1 MVNKAA
7 HDPDTA
13 VDALPGR
20 VLAGRYRVV
29 SVLSTGANTIIADA
43 VDLRAE
49 RPVTLKIVQPELA
62 QTEEFR
68 RAFRRCV
75 EMATGLRH
83 PNIAAV
89 TDWGETD
96 VDGESTVFWVV
107 EHLAGGSLRELLDRN
122 RLLTPSQALVV
133 GLEACRALDAAHR
146 TRIVHAEVTP
156 SKLVFGVDGRLRIV
170 DFAMA
175 RLLGAADWQDPPTL
189 PTQVARYA
197 SPEQAQ
203 GRKIGPKTDVYALS
217 LSLLEA
223 VTGKVPFA
231 ADSTVA
237 TLSARI
243 DKLLPVSA
251 DLGSLAAVLERAARP
266 DPEDRSTAAE
276 FGRGLVQAAGRL
288 PRPEPVPVLST
299 GLFDSSELRR
309 PSDPT
314 GGFARPAAAAAGAVA
329 GGAAVAAAGS
339 TRMPG
344 ADGPADPPS
353 RGTEDAGSRAVT
365 AGEEPT
371 GAVAAATAAAPDA
384 AEDDAAPVED
394 VAAGDGVAGDAP
406 APDAAA
412 GEDVAGHVDVAGDAP
427 APDAAAGEDV
437 AGAAPAAVEDATGAA
452 PGDDAAAVEVADGD
466 APGDDAAAAEAVD
479 GDAPGDGVAA
489 AEDAS
494 AADAA
499 AAEVVAGDAPGDD
512 DAAAEDASAED
523 AAAVEVVAGV
533 GPAVGVAAAHTV
545 PDDVM
550 GADDVAPEAA
560 APLADGDEPVFVV
573 ADIADDAIA
582 TGAPAAA
589 VTGVDTGSLPAT
601 EPVPVR
607 GPTGVDTGSLP
618 ATEPV
623 AAAIGGGVAVAAT
636 TERLPVPEPSAAPE
650 TERLPASAPPAQ
662 AMFYDEERPRRR
674 WLPIFFVTLLV
685 LAGIGALAYAGW
697 LLLRTKSYEVPDLAG
712 VTEQVALTEVEGNG
726 WTVITERVRDDDFP
740 EPDTVV
746 RSDPE
751 AGVMLEEGSD
761 FTLVVSDGP
770 EFRTLPE
777 LVDLPVDDVLGT
789 LDGLALEGVEVPER
803 VFSED
808 VPDGAVVSWEVQG
821 NPSLTAGGQVL
832 PGEVVLLTVSK
843 GPQPRPAPNMVGLS
857 VAEAAQAADAVQL
870 GLRQGREVFSDTVPA
885 GRVVSQRPSPDTP
898 VERGGTVT
906 VRVSKGPDL
915 VPLPDIVQLPFA
927 RARNQLLN
935 AGFTIGDVLGTT
947 EGNIV
952 AASVDGERADA
963 GSTYRRGTPVDL
975 ISL

>member
-314 GGFARPAAAAAGAVA
+314 GGFARPADAAAGAVA

-339 TRMPG
+339 TQMPG

-384 AEDDAAPVED
+384 AEDDAAHVED
-394 VAAGDGVAGDAP
+394 VV
-406 APDAAA
+406 
-412 GEDVAGHVDVAGDAP
+412 GHVDVAGDAP
-427 APDAAAGEDV
+427 APAS
-437 AGAAPAAVEDATGAA
+437 AAVEDATGAA

-601 EPVPVR
+601 EPV
-607 GPTGVDTGSLP
+607 
-618 ATEPV
+618 

-636 TERLPVPEPSAAPE
+636 TERLPVAEPSAAPE